1 MYTSQ
6 LHHQELTYKE
16 LQFNR
21 QLISSMDRWVEW
33 PEGVAVSLTDDVR
46 LTIYSAIKIQISES

>member
-1 MYTSQ
+1 MNVSQ

-21 QLISSMDRWVEW
+21 QLISAMDRWVEW

-46 LTIYSAIKIQISES
+46 QTIYSAIKIQISES